1 MQNLPSLEVRGFRVL
16 TTKQIAEAYGTTT
29 DTIKTNF
36 RRNKEKY
43 SLGKHY
49 IELKGEELKE
59 LKSREQF
66 VTSFKQVKQLYLW
79 TEKGAL
85 LHAKSLNTDKAW
97 EVYDYLVDFYF
108 RVKEAEPAPL
118 LPAEQEAPKSVP
130 ALPAPPAPAK
140 PSNKIP
146 EITNPILIFHV
157 LLDMASNLNICV
169 DSFNF
174 KTLDSA
180 LHGNHVGIRT
190 NVTVEKAAYEL
201 AFELAHAIVHHD
213 GGDLVQ
219 SPLCKDYNK
228 HAERIASMVITALNT
243 KMSHLLSR

>member
-1 MQNLPSLEVRGFRVL
+1 MQTNLPSLEVKGFRVL

-49 IELKGEELKE
+49 IELKGEELKA

-66 VTSFKQVKQLYLW
+66 VTSFKQAKQLYLW

-108 RVKEAEPAPL
+108 RAKEAL
-118 LPAEQEAPKSVP
+118 LPDGAPKTPELPVSVP
-130 ALPAPPAPAK
+130 ALPTPSVPAK
-140 PSNKIP
+140 PTNKIP
-146 EITNPILIFHV
+146 EMTNPILILHV
-157 LLDMASNLNICV
+157 LLDLASDCGMTV
-169 DSFNF
+169 ASFDF
-174 KTLDSA
+174 KSMRSA
-180 LHGNHVGIRT
+180 LHNDRIGIRS
-190 NVTVEKAAYEL
+190 NFTVEETVYEL
-201 AFELAHAIVHHD
+201 AFELAHAIVHN
-213 GGDLVQ
+213 GYGDMIK
-219 SPLCKDYNK
+219 SPLAKEYNQ
-228 HAERIASMVITALNT
+228 HAERIAEFVIRALNV
-243 KMSHLLSR
+243 KMRHML